1 MSFILQQIQKHKLVD
16 PTATMNL
23 MDHIEAFRWHLIRS
37 LLVIVGFSIL
47 VFLNIEW
54 IFTHIILAPAHSDF
68 ISYVWFDRLGKWLHT
83 DALSMGDFSLNF
95 QNTELAGQFMMSF
108 TVSFVIGLILSFPYV
123 VWEFWRFLKPA
134 LHAHEIRKSRGI
146 VFWLSLLFLTGVLFA
161 YYIVAP
167 FTISFFA
174 SYEISPDFK
183 NNIMIGNYYDMM
195 SDLMIGMGI
204 VFELPVLVYFLSQI
218 GILTPAL
225 MKQYNKFAIII
236 ILVLASV
243 ITPPDWLS
251 IWIVA
256 LPLMLLYQLSI
267 FISFKVLAKKKAI
280 AET

>member
-1 MSFILQQIQKHKLVD
+1 MNLLLQQLRRQKIADH
-16 PTATMNL
+16 TATMNL

-37 LLVIVGFSIL
+37 LLAIITCSVL
-47 VFLNIEW
+47 VFFNIEW
-54 IFTHIILAPAHSDF
+54 IFTHIILAPAHPDF
-68 ISYVWFDRLGKWLHT
+68 VAYRWFDRLGKWMHT

-108 TVSFVIGLILSFPYV
+108 TVSFVIGLILAFPYV
-123 VWEFWRFLKPA
+123 VWEFWRFIRPA
-134 LHAHEIRKSRGI
+134 LHVHEIKRSKGI
-146 VFWLSLLFLTGVLFA
+146 VFWLSFLFIAGVCFA

-174 SYEISPDFK
+174 AYEISPDFK
-183 NNIMIGNYYDMM
+183 NNIMISNYYDMM

-204 VFELPVLVYFLSQI
+204 VFELPVLVYFLSRV

-225 MKQYNKFAIII
+225 MKRYNKFAIII
-236 ILVLASV
+236 ILILASV

-256 LPLMLLYQLSI
+256 IPLLLLYQLSI
-267 FISFKVLAKKKAI
+267 FISFRVLAVKKIK
-280 AET
+280 E

>member
-1 MSFILQQIQKHKLVD
+1 MSLILQQIRKFKSTD
-16 PTATMNL
+16 DTGTMNL

-37 LLVIVGFSIL
+37 LLVIIGCSVL

-54 IFTHIILAPAHSDF
+54 IFTHIILAPAHSSF

-83 DALSMGDFSLNF
+83 DALSMGEFSLNF

-123 VWEFWRFLKPA
+123 VWECWRFIKPA
-134 LHAHEIRKSRGI
+134 LHAHEIKQSKGI
-146 VFWLSLLFLTGVLFA
+146 VFWLSFLFITGVCFA

-195 SDLMIGMGI
+195 SDLLIGMGI
-204 VFELPVLVYFLSQI
+204 VFELPVLVYFLSRI
-218 GILTPAL
+218 GIVTPAV

-236 ILVLASV
+236 ILVLAAV

-267 FISFKVLAKKKAI
+267 FISFKVLAVKKIK
-280 AET
+280 EE

>member
-1 MSFILQQIQKHKLVD
+1 MSFILQQIQKHKLID

-23 MDHIEAFRWHLIRS
+23 TDHIEAFRWHLIRS

-68 ISYVWFDRLGKWLHT
+68 ISYQWFDRLGKWLHT
-83 DALSMGDFSLNF
+83 DALSMGDFRLNF

-134 LHAHEIRKSRGI
+134 LHPHEIRKSRGI
-146 VFWLSLLFLTGVLFA
+146 VFWLSLLFLMGVLFA

-204 VFELPVLVYFLSQI
+204 VFELPVLVYFLSQV

-267 FISFKVLAKKKAI
+267 FISFKVLAKKKAV